1 LKLENIPNQEKMTAG
16 FYYFLIPLAL
26 AFWIGWGWTFGFKKE
41 ILMDIGV
48 YAVLVVMI
56 GFGLIGGFVYGK
68 AK

>member
-1 LKLENIPNQEKMTAG
+1 MKLENIPNQEKMTAG

-26 AFWIGWGWTFGFKKE
+26 AFWTGWGFKFGVWF
-41 ILMDIGV
+41 DIGL
-48 YAVLVVMI
+48 YAVLIVMI

>member
-1 LKLENIPNQEKMTAG
+1 MNLENLPDQQKITAG

-26 AFWIGWGWTFGFKKE
+26 AFWISWGLFHGVWF
-41 ILMDIGV
+41 DIGL
-48 YAVLVVMI
+48 YAVLVVMV